1 LRQSNGSSQPNVSFV
16 VPARNEARLIGDCV
30 DSLRFQSVDVPF
42 EIIVVDNGST
52 DATAVTAA
60 KHGAR
65 VVFESRAGLAY
76 ARQAGLDA
84 TRGIYIV
91 YVDADSRLPATWT
104 RDVIARFER
113 DPRLVA
119 VSTGFT
125 FYDGRTVDNIGN
137 VVFRE
142 ILAPLTSFLL
152 RLCGHPEVL
161 IGSAIVVRTDAL
173 RKANG
178 IDQAFQFYGE
188 DTMLAR
194 RIHSR
199 GEVRFLRNPPYQ
211 TSARRYQQRGLLS
224 VVYRYFLIFALIHLG
239 RVAFAT
245 RLARRFHERDR
256 SVPQRT
262 IRHSATERA
271 HASGSSTPGNRD
283 HHFVPN
289 ASEESRLVTNGSDL

>member
-1 LRQSNGSSQPNVSFV
+1 MNGSSQPIISFV

-30 DSLRFQSVDVPF
+30 DSLRLQSVDVPF

-65 VVFESRAGLAY
+65 VVFEARAGLAY

-84 TRGIYIV
+84 ARGIYLV
-91 YVDADSRLPATWT
+91 FVDADSRLPATWT
-104 RDVIARFER
+104 RDVTARFER
-113 DPRLVA
+113 DRRLVA

-125 FYDGRTVDNIGN
+125 FYDGRTVDIVGN

-142 ILAPLTSFLL
+142 ILAPLTSFVL
-152 RLCGHPEVL
+152 RLCGHPEIL

-173 RKANG
+173 RRANG
-178 IDQAFQFYGE
+178 IDPAFQFYGE
-188 DTMLAR
+188 DTMLSR
-194 RIHSR
+194 RIHSQ
-199 GEVRFLRNPPYQ
+199 GEVRYLRNPPYQ
-211 TSARRYQQRGLLS
+211 TSARRYQQRGLLN

-245 RLARRFHERDR
+245 RLAKRFHERDR
-256 SVPQRT
+256 LVRQRT
-262 IRHSATERA
+262 NRHSVTENALASRNSTAAT
-271 HASGSSTPGNRD
+271 RD
-283 HHFVPN
+283 HHVGPS